1 MYSSDMIEFPNLIRS
16 YSPTIETLPPTM
28 QSDGGPIRKVS
39 TMKMSATKRLQPN
52 KNMRVSLDRYMTR
65 TTSQRAKVQQVVHLQ
80 IKHSQEIER
89 TKDNDTR
96 MQLKVRQSQEL
107 FKTMVQLDK
116 VNESVSSTILA
127 KRK

>member
-96 MQLKVRQSQEL
+96 MQLEVRQSQEL